1 MVSECLQQKSSSEG
15 EATKDC
21 NTLET
26 LPAAS
31 QVALWREACEDA
43 LSEASLLL
51 DFKGFPTFFS
61 TLATSFLAS
70 SPMSWSGLEGDI
82 SEDSALSVLPGNLCL
97 ILREALLKAP
107 ADGSGT
113 S

>member
-1 MVSECLQQKSSSEG
+1 MVSECLQLKSSSEG

-43 LSEASLLL
+43 LSEAS
-51 DFKGFPTFFS
+51 FPS
-61 TLATSFLAS
+61 VQGWIIAS
-70 SPMSWSGLEGDI
+70 VKEEEPGWK
-82 SEDSALSVLPGNLCL
+82 SALVTHTPHISHP
-97 ILREALLKAP
+97 
-107 ADGSGT
+107 T
-113 S
+113 

>member
-21 NTLET
+21 NMLET

-43 LSEASLLL
+43 LSEASFPSLGFPVQRSNREAEGNASACLLL
-51 DFKGFPTFFS
+51 KEGSPEEQ
-61 TLATSFLAS
+61 ATSA
-70 SPMSWSGLEGDI
+70 
-82 SEDSALSVLPGNLCL
+82 
-97 ILREALLKAP
+97 
-107 ADGSGT
+107 
-113 S
+113 

>member
-1 MVSECLQQKSSSEG
+1 MGSSTVSECLQQKSSSEG

-43 LSEASLLL
+43 LSEASFPSL
-51 DFKGFPTFFS
+51 GFPVLQVIPAMDCSHSLAAGLGSGALDVLGSNEFYFQSFFTIFPATFQ
-61 TLATSFLAS
+61 AS
-70 SPMSWSGLEGDI
+70 SAI
-82 SEDSALSVLPGNLCL
+82 SCL
-97 ILREALLKAP
+97 
-107 ADGSGT
+107 
-113 S
+113 